1 MAKEISKFVLNRKMS
16 EKNKNINRQD
26 SDFLRYHSNQMTE
39 GERNAFEKKLQKDPF
54 AEEASEG
61 FSSLDTVAAER
72 DLAELEERIR
82 KRSSGSRRRL
92 WYGIAASV
100 TVLIAVSSILLLTRP
115 KDRIEEIAYN
125 QTESKTG
132 EITIPKA
139 EPVKDMSEI
148 QSLESAESAPV
159 NKKPGADQ
167 PAAMAAG
174 ELASGKNKQEET
186 IKKEDLAKTY
196 DQVRPAEIQEAKD
209 AVMAEKRTETKAVLA
224 GRAALQPASISGRII
239 SSEDNLPL
247 PGASIMIKGTKEGTV
262 SDENGNFVLEGAG
275 NLNAILL
282 VASYLGMDSKEF
294 KPVPGAGNEIKL
306 DPSALA
312 LNEVVVIGY
321 GVSGKSSGY
330 EDDVSGYSPPAPVT
344 GQREFNRYISE
355 NIVLPDTATASQKN
369 VVVLAFRVSEEG
381 KIDSITVVRSPGMI
395 FTNEAIRLIKEGPA
409 WNPARENGEAIP
421 DEVRIRIVFK

>member
-26 SDFLRYHSNQMTE
+26 SDILRYHSNQMTE

-61 FSSLDTVAAER
+61 FSSLDAVAAER

-82 KRSSGSRRRL
+82 KRSSGSRKRL

-159 NKKPGADQ
+159 DKKPGADQ
-167 PAAMAAG
+167 PSAMADG

-196 DQVRPAEIQEAKD
+196 DQVRPAEVQEVRD

-262 SDENGNFVLEGAG
+262 SDENGNFVIEGAG
-275 NLNAILL
+275 NLNAIL

-294 KPVPGAGNEIKL
+294 KPVPGSGNEIKL

-312 LNEVVVIGY
+312 LNEVVVVGY

-330 EDDVSGYSPPAPVT
+330 DDEASGYSPPAPVT
-344 GQREFNRYISE
+344 GRKEFNKYISE
-355 NIVLPDTATASQKN
+355 NLIQPDTVTGSQKN
-369 VVVLAFRVSEEG
+369 VVVLAFRIREDG
-381 KIDSITVVRSPGMI
+381 KVDSINVVRSPGRI
-395 FTNEAIRLIKEGPA
+395 FSDEAIRLIREGPA
-409 WNPARENGEAIP
+409 WKPAMENGMAIP